1 MAHEYKGKERRHY
14 VQLSDEQFEA
24 IAERAKE
31 IAKEEI
37 YADIGKGVVKR
48 LLWLLGLGS
57 SSTLAYL
64 TYKGYIK

>member
-1 MAHEYKGKERRHY
+1 VSHEYKGKERRHY

-37 YADIGKGVVKR
+37 YADIGKGIVKR
-48 LLWLLGLGS
+48 FLWLLGLGG
-57 SSTLAYL
+57 STAIAYL
-64 TYKGYIK
+64 TLHGYIK

>member
-1 MAHEYKGKERRHY
+1 MTHEYKGKERRQY

-31 IAKEEI
+31 IAKDEI

-48 LLWLLGLGS
+48 ILWLLGLGGS
-57 SSTLAYL
+57 GIVAYL
-64 TYKGYIK
+64 TLHGYIK

>member
-48 LLWLLGLGS
+48 VLWLLGLGTT
-57 SSTLAYL
+57 TLAAYL
-64 TYKGYIK
+64 AAKGYIK